1 MNNADYIVKSMN
13 RSAKE
18 IFYLR
23 ACLKDIRNELEEKGC
38 AQEVRIFDK
47 HYSEAKKYIEELYDD

>member
-1 MNNADYIVKSMN
+1 MNSTDYTIQSLN

-23 ACLKDIRNELEEKGC
+23 ACLKNIRAELEEKGC

>member
-23 ACLKDIRNELEEKGC
+23 ACLKNIRAELEEKRC
-38 AQEVRIFDK
+38 ASEVMILDK